1 MISFYPFIIMIK
13 PQLTNFNDFIEKP
26 KPVIP
31 KTKYQIQQSVNWYLN
46 IIVFL
51 VVIIGFVCLYL
62 RYKNKELNKQETI
75 KKIQDFDAYLQEN
88 IMNDML
94 QTNNNNTY

>member
-13 PQLTNFNDFIEKP
+13 PQLTNFTDFIEKP

-31 KTKYQIQQSVNWYLN
+31 KTKYQIQESVNWYLN

-62 RYKNKELNKQETI
+62 RYKHKELNKQETM

>member
-1 MISFYPFIIMIK
+1 MIK
-13 PQLTNFNDFIEKP
+13 PQLTNFTDFIEKP

-31 KTKYQIQQSVNWYLN
+31 KTKYQIQESVNWYLN

-94 QTNNNNTY
+94 QINNNNTY